1 MKMSL
6 KTKTMRW
13 CLGSTLFLLAGL
25 ACAQDSVDR
34 VTVPFSDPSRP
45 KTVHVNL
52 LNGGIV
58 VRGYA
63 GKDVLVEA
71 RPHNGERRR
80 VPERAQ
86 GMHRIDAAGTGLSV
100 EEADNIVEIKTAAW
114 NSGADIVVQV
124 PYATSLK
131 LKTVNDGDIV
141 AEHING
147 DVEVDDLN
155 GKVTLTNIS
164 GSALVHALN
173 GKIVVTFDR
182 ITQGKVMSFSSLN
195 GDIDVT
201 FPPDLR
207 ANVKVKTDNGE
218 AYSDFDIKLDPNARK
233 PEVERGNAN
242 DGRFRVKF
250 ERGTWGTINGGGP
263 DMQFTTLNGNIFIR
277 SRK

>member
-1 MKMSL
+1 M
-6 KTKTMRW
+6 
-13 CLGSTLFLLAGL
+13 
-25 ACAQDSVDR
+25 DR

-45 KTVHVNL
+45 KMVNVNL

-58 VRGYA
+58 VKGYA

-71 RPHNGERRR
+71 RPRNGEHERRHA
-80 VPERAQ
+80 PERAQ

-100 EEADNIVEIKTAAW
+100 EEADNVVEIKTAAW

-141 AEHING
+141 ADHING

-155 GKVTLTNIS
+155 GKVTLNNIS

-218 AYSDFDIKLDPNARK
+218 AYSDFDIKLDPSGRK
-233 PEVERGNAN
+233 PEVERADKG

-277 SRK
+277 SKK